1 MPNVK
6 KSDLEGRTICLLGAV
21 DAVSLLAGDV
31 GDVTVLVAHLGDIA
45 NPAPSIGAVI
55 IAVTFEWPASQGVA
69 PNGTL
74 FNIQGG
80 SWNSGLDLNDLPS
93 GGGAFLPHD
102 QAPIYAIGTAFT
114 VTYSSGA
121 GSPITPKVS
130 AFGWTA

>member
-1 MPNVK
+1 MANVK

-21 DAVSLLAGDV
+21 DAVSLLAGAT
-31 GDVTVLVAHLGDIA
+31 GTTTVLVARLGDIA
-45 NPAPSIGAVI
+45 NPAPSIGAVVCF
-55 IAVTFEWPASQGVA
+55 VTFEWPASQGVV
-69 PNGTL
+69 PNNTL

-80 SWNSGLDLNDLPS
+80 SWNSGLDLNDLPA
-93 GGGAFLPHD
+93 GGGAFLPQN